1 MAKHKADILC
11 HSAEVAVMVQG
22 VVVLVPG
29 THQTTRSNRTVENE
43 FVVDILWDA
52 I

>member
-1 MAKHKADILC
+1 
-11 HSAEVAVMVQG
+11 MVQG
-22 VVVLVPG
+22 VVVFVPG